1 MFINKDSLVI
11 NDISIGK
18 YITSAKYGFYDT
30 WSSDAGFNTLSG
42 KFVGT
47 FKGTY
52 PKITIT
58 FGRLKPEDITMLT
71 NTIFRTSIQTIIYD
85 DPDGTRKTIKTHKG
99 DLELNFTGI
108 NKSNGFNYSFVG
120 NEALE

>member
-1 MFINKDSLVI
+1 MFIDKDSLII

-18 YITSAKYGFYDT
+18 YITSATYGFYDT

-47 FKGTY
+47 LKGTY

-58 FGRLKPEDITMLT
+58 FGKISKENLIILT
-71 NTIFRTSIQTIIYD
+71 NAIFRTPIQTISYD
-85 DPDGTRKTIKTHKG
+85 DPDGTRKTIQTHKG
-99 DLELNFTGI
+99 DLELKYTGI
-108 NKSNGFNYSFVG
+108 NKNKGFSYSFVG
-120 NEALE
+120 NEAL

>member
-58 FGRLKPEDITMLT
+58 FGRLKQEDLIMLT
-71 NTIFRTSIQTIIYD
+71 NSIFRKSIQTIIYD
-85 DPDGTRKTIKTHKG
+85 DPDGTRKTIITHKG
-99 DLELNFTGI
+99 DLELTYTGI
-108 NKSNGFNYSFVG
+108 NKNKGFSYSFVG
-120 NEALE
+120 NEAL